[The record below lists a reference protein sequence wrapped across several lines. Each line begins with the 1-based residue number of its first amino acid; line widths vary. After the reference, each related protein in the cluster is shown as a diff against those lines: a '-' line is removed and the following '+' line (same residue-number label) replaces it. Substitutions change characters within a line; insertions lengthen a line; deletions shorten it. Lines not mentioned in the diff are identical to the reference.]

1 MSTIQV
7 QNIESISR
15 KAVIEDI
22 KLEVECS
29 LHTLKTVATR
39 IKEWKDSYLTGN
51 IGKMYASKTN
61 RVLQVKDD
69 MIYDIANALTFS
81 TIMLGECNIQSL
93 SSHLSSQLKLDMDSW
108 DKLRT
113 ASEIIAYCN
122 GILYDIIRP
131 VLGSGATFTIKPK
144 IEISDDLKR
153 RLSRCFFLPPE
164 TSVLDTWTNNFN
176 GGYSFAK
183 ECAILG
189 DSFNRHSEPLNLR
202 VLNIL
207 QSVRYELVKDIID
220 TPEIASED
228 FGDEALKAFEL
239 AQVQTRKVLEDYRD
253 SKFSFVFQYDK
264 RGRIYSKGLMFSSII

>member
-1 MSTIQV
+1 MSSLHIQDTK
-7 QNIESISR
+7 SISR
-15 KAVIEDI
+15 KSVIEDI

-29 LHTLKTVATR
+29 LHTLDIVAAR
-39 IKEWKDSYLTGN
+39 IKQWKDNYLAGN
-51 IGKMYASKTN
+51 IGKIYTSKTD

-69 MIYDIANALTFS
+69 MIQDISNALTFS
-81 TIMLGECNIQSL
+81 TLILGECNIQSL

-113 ASEIIAYCN
+113 ASEIAAYCD
-122 GILYDIIRP
+122 GIIYDIIRP
-131 VLGSGATFTIKPK
+131 VLGSGATFIIKPK
-144 IEISDDLKR
+144 IEISDDLKA

-164 TSVLDTWTNNFN
+164 TSILDPWTNNFN

-189 DSFNRHSEPLNLR
+189 DSFNRHNEQLNLR

-207 QSVRYELVKDIID
+207 QDVRYELVKEIID
-220 TPEIASED
+220 TPELPSES

-239 AQVQTRKVLEDYRD
+239 AQIQTRKVLDDYRD
-253 SKFSFVFQYDK
+253 KKFSFVFQYDK
-264 RGRIYSKGLMFSSII
+264 RGRVYSKGLMFSSII